1 MANNW
6 GEAARK
12 TRVPQV
18 GWLTAT
24 VVALAV
30 VVTACQSKGATWTGA
45 ATPGGSTQ
53 ATAESTSSENAG
65 AGTPADAVAVWVT
78 HVLQEEFTEACQL
91 SATVSAEETGQD
103 AETLCA
109 SGGDGIQAMT
119 QLHEAWAKPGV
130 TLPPDAEV
138 EVDEVEAQGDTAT
151 VPDTSIRI
159 GDMSLREIELIGSS
173 GDTDSFQLS
182 LQVQKQ
188 DGSWYVSGLDMSV

>member
-12 TRVPQV
+12 ARMPQV
-18 GWLTAT
+18 GLLTAA

-30 VVTACQSKGATWTGA
+30 VVTGCQSKGATWTGA
-45 ATPGGSTQ
+45 GSTQ
-53 ATAESTSSENAG
+53 ATAESASPENTNESAG

-109 SGGDGIQAMT
+109 SEGDGIQAMT

-130 TLPPDAEV
+130 TLPPEATV